1 MSKLLA
7 KQFYLDQIAL
17 DNAPHR
23 KIANRMD
30 RKDFGVSPALVKN
43 ELLKDG
49 YIVIDKAVRLG
60 ETQKLNYYLKLTGK
74 KLSAVQE
81 KNTVTTTSFWDDGT
95 PKSTGN
101 AFDLSTARGLF
112 NKSEIAASQNRGKP
126 NNYNTTVQVIAY
138 SRA

>member
-7 KQFYLDQIAL
+7 KQYYLDQIKK
-17 DNAPHR
+17 DNSGHR
-23 KIANRMD
+23 RIANRMD
-30 RKDFGVSPALVKN
+30 RQNFGVSPALVKN

-49 YIVIDKAVRLG
+49 YITIEKAIRIG
-60 ETQKLNYYLKLTGK
+60 ETQKLDYYFKLTGK

-81 KNTVTTTSFWDDGT
+81 KKTVTTTSFWEDGT

-101 AFDLSTARGLF
+101 AFDLSTAKGLF
-112 NKSEIAASQNRGKP
+112 NKSEIAASQNKGKP
-126 NNYNTTVQVIAY
+126 TNYNIPVQVIAY

>member
-30 RKDFGVSPALVKN
+30 RKNFGVSPALVKN

-49 YIVIDKAVRLG
+49 YIVIDKTVRLG
-60 ETQKLNYYLKLTGK
+60 DTQKLNYYFKLTGK

-81 KNTVTTTSFWDDGT
+81 KKIETATNFWEDGT